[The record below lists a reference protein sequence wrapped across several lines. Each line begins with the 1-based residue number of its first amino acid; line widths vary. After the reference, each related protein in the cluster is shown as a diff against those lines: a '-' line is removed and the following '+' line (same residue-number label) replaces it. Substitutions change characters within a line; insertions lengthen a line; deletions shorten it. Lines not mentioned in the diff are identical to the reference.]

1 MKTRVG
7 RLLSAHLLGLVIFA
21 SLCTNGYAA
30 RGGEEIAGSIKIDPK
45 ERLSRQW
52 EYVYKRERL
61 LKKYGIFALPK
72 EEQDVLK
79 KWLMANA
86 KDSNRARKAGKF

>member
-1 MKTRVG
+1 MRKRAG
-7 RLLSAHLLGLVIFA
+7 RLLNMSLVGLMIFA
-21 SLCTNGYAA
+21 SASVNGYAA
-30 RGGEEIAGSIKIDPK
+30 RGGDEIASSIKIDPK
-45 ERLSRQW
+45 ERLARQW

-61 LKKYGIFALPK
+61 LKKYGIFELPK
-72 EEQDVLK
+72 DEQEALK